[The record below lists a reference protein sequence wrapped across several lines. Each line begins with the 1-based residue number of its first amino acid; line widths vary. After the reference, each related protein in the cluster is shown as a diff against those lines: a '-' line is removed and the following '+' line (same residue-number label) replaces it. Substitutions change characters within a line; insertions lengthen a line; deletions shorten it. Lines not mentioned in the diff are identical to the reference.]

1 MTATIRR
8 GSAMPPRGRR
18 PVPRRA
24 PPKVSLGDRIV
35 AMLPVSEATL
45 RRAVTFGIV
54 AVVAGAGFAV
64 ANMFGVPAAI
74 GTAAAETA
82 GRAGFRVEQIE
93 ITGLKRMDRMSVY
106 AVALDQQ
113 SRAMPLV
120 DLDAVRVKLL
130 DYGWIKEAHV
140 SRRLP
145 DTLLVHVEE
154 RAPAAVWQAN
164 GRLTLIDATGV
175 PLEPVRADAMPD
187 LPLVIGRGA
196 NLQESNYQQ
205 LMASAPALKPLVRAA
220 TWVGNR
226 RWDLLFTTGETL
238 MLPEGD
244 AAAAKAL
251 VKFAELDGADRL
263 LGQNW
268 VRFDMRFPNQML
280 ARSGAGRETVTR
292 TGDPKSDKPAPAR
305 KDSDAAEAVGSV
317 GLAAQGQRGRV
328 VQEA

>member
-1 MTATIRR
+1 MSATIRR
-8 GSAMPPRGRR
+8 GSAPRGRR
-18 PVPRRA
+18 PVPQRKA
-24 PPKVSLGDRIV
+24 PKVSWGDRLLAV
-35 AMLPVSEATL
+35 LPVSEATL
-45 RRAVTFGIV
+45 RRAVTLVIV
-54 AVVAGAGFAV
+54 AGVAGAGFAV
-64 ANMFGVPAAI
+64 ASMFGVPAAI
-74 GTAAAETA
+74 GVAAAETA

-93 ITGLKRMDRMSVY
+93 VTGLKRMDRMSVY

-120 DLDAVRVKLL
+120 DLEAVRVKLL
-130 DYGWIKEAHV
+130 DYGWIKDAHV

-145 DTLLVHVEE
+145 DTLLIHIVE
-154 RAPAAVWQAN
+154 RSPAAIWQTK
-164 GRLTLIDATGV
+164 GQLTLIDATGV

-196 NLQESNYQQ
+196 NLQETNYQT
-205 LMASAPALKPLVRAA
+205 LMAEAPALKSLVRAA

-244 AAAAKAL
+244 AAAARAL

-292 TGDPKSDKPAPAR
+292 TGEPKDEKPAPAR
-305 KDSDAAEAVGSV
+305 NPDAIEHEETDAQAVRR
-317 GLAAQGQRGRV
+317 AAARQ
-328 VQEA
+328 A